1 MGVLSKQDTLV
12 EERLVFFVGF
22 IIIGIIFCVIAV
34 IIARR
39 DHGAYSPRSIL
50 ASILLVLA
58 AVAVF
63 LGLLLPTGGFGP
75 AKEIQTIELKSLDGN
90 IVALD
95 GGREEYLISAVEEDD
110 CQIPRL
116 VEYSQDA
123 KISFWSFGLGY
134 SKCTV
139 VLYIPKGSLAP

>member
-1 MGVLSKQDTLV
+1 M
-12 EERLVFFVGF
+12 GF
-22 IIIGIIFCVIAV
+22 IIIGMIFCVIAV
-34 IIARR
+34 IIARH
-39 DHGAYSPRSIL
+39 DHGTYSPRSIL

-63 LGLLLPTGGFGP
+63 LGLLLPTGGFEP
-75 AKEIQTIELKSLDGN
+75 AKEIQTIELKSLEGN

-139 VLYIPKGSLAP
+139 VLYVPKGSLAP